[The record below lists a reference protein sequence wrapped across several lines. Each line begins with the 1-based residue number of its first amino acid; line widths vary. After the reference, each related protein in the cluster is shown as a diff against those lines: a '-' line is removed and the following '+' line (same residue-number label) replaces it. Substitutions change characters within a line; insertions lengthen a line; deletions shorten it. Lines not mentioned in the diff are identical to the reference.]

1 MAGDGP
7 APNCDAPMLKS
18 MPLTPHCAGPRAN
31 DGSKDAPVIAAAAG
45 MAAGMIIATTPV
57 VHGRRAAIGWLAAG
71 AATLGGLAPRAA
83 RAQSAGWPNRPV
95 RLVIPFPAGGATD
108 IIGRVI
114 AMKLSTAL
122 NQQVVVEN
130 KPGAGGTI
138 GADAVAKAAPDGYTL
153 LLATSSTHSIG
164 PALNPK
170 IPYDAFRDFTPIIN
184 VAEAPSVLLVGA
196 SFPARDAKQLVAMAK
211 ASPGKLNFGSSG
223 ISTYPHLAAEMFKWR
238 TGGLFVVHIPYRGT
252 GLVIPDLV
260 AGHVAFLM
268 DSIVSAQPHIRDGK
282 VRPLAVSGA
291 RRSVSLPDVPTF
303 GELGIPGMEISNWF
317 GLYGPAGLPPDLVQR
332 INQEMNAVVRAPDV
346 VERLE
351 KAGAESR
358 GGTPAQFAKLYRDE
372 FDSWKSVIQRAS
384 IKPE

>member
-1 MAGDGP
+1 M
-7 APNCDAPMLKS
+7 KS
-18 MPLTPHCAGPRAN
+18 
-31 DGSKDAPVIAAAAG
+31 I
-45 MAAGMIIATTPV
+45 
-57 VHGRRAAIGWLAAG
+57 
-71 AATLGGLAPRAA
+71 AA
-83 RAQSAGWPNRPV
+83 RAIQASASALFLAFFGVSALAQAPSASGYPTKPI
-95 RLVIPFPAGGATD
+95 RLVVPFTPGGSTD
-108 IIGRVI
+108 VLARAIGQELTM
-114 AMKLSTAL
+114 AWGQS
-122 NQQVVVEN
+122 VVVEN
-130 KPGAGGTI
+130 VPGAGGAI
-138 GADAVAKAAPDGYTL
+138 GADKVAKAAPDGYTL

-223 ISTYPHLAAEMFKWR
+223 IGTYPHLAAEMFKWR
-238 TGGLFVVHIPYRGT
+238 AGGLFVVHIPYRGT